1 MKAYIQ
7 ELYRFRELLW
17 MWTIREIQVR
27 YKQSILGAAWA
38 VVQPIALMLAF
49 TVVATFLRGQIQTDG
64 VAYPVFY
71 YTALLP
77 WTFFTNSITQ
87 SSTSMITNIN
97 LLIKTYFPREILPIA
112 KVGIGFFDYL
122 IAALVFVVMLFIYRV
137 EITWMVLWVPVLLA
151 VQIVLTLGLAFL
163 TSSVIVLYR
172 DVRFIVPLFLQI
184 LLFLTPI
191 IYPAGLVPPAIR
203 PYYLA
208 LNPVA
213 ALIDSYR
220 QTILYGHPPDWSL
233 LTAGLW
239 AILTFTI
246 GYFLFKRLERIFADI
261 I

>member
-1 MKAYIQ
+1 MKVYIQ

-64 VAYPVFY
+64 IAYPIFY

-77 WTFFTNSITQ
+77 WTFFTNAITQ

-112 KVGIGFFDYL
+112 KVGVGFFDYL
-122 IAALVFVVMLFIYRV
+122 IAALVFIAMLFIYRV
-137 EITWMVLWVPVLLA
+137 TITWTVLWVPVLLA
-151 VQIVLTLGLAFL
+151 VQIVLTLGLGFL
-163 TSSVIVLYR
+163 SSSIIVLYR
-172 DVRFIVPLFLQI
+172 DVRFVVPLFLQI

-191 IYPAGLVPPAIR
+191 IYPAGLVPAHLR
-203 PYYLA
+203 PFYLA
-208 LNPVA
+208 VNPVA
-213 ALIDSYR
+213 ALVDGYR
-220 QTILYGHPPDWSL
+220 QTILYGNSPGWPL

-239 AILTFTI
+239 AVLTFTI
-246 GYFLFKRLERIFADI
+246 GYLLFKRLERIFADI

>member
-191 IYPAGLVPPAIR
+191 IYPAGC
-203 PYYLA
+203 
-208 LNPVA
+208 
-213 ALIDSYR
+213 
-220 QTILYGHPPDWSL
+220 
-233 LTAGLW
+233 
-239 AILTFTI
+239 
-246 GYFLFKRLERIFADI
+246 
-261 I
+261 